1 MGLKDKFIV
10 RASIGF
16 GVGIL
21 LGVVITGL
29 TGDMDQDHI
38 CYCSPAFVK
47 AVGNELAAFAVQAL
61 VFGTYGAVGM
71 GGSVAY
77 SIEDRSLLK
86 VTVAHFVLT
95 LGMFYAMAF
104 FLRWIT
110 ITDIDQIV
118 VLFGLFAILY
128 GSVWLGNYLMYK
140 MQISEI
146 NKKLKVFKMSG
157 SQDIID
163 K

>member
-29 TGDMDQDHI
+29 TGGMDQDHI

-47 AVGNELAAFAVQAL
+47 AVGNELAAFVVQAL

-104 FLRWIT
+104 CLC
-110 ITDIDQIV
+110 
-118 VLFGLFAILY
+118 AI
-128 GSVWLGNYLMYK
+128 
-140 MQISEI
+140 
-146 NKKLKVFKMSG
+146 KK
-157 SQDIID
+157 
-163 K
+163 